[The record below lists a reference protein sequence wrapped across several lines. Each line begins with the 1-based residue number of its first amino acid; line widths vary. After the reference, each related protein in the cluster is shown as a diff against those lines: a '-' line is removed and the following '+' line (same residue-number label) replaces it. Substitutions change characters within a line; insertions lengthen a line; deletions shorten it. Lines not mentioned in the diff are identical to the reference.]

1 MQQWEYARILV
12 DRGDVS
18 VTYSHQD
25 PAKQGWARVIF
36 ALHDLGDEG
45 WELVTASNRDG
56 NEILHLKRPLQSSV
70 AG

>member
-1 MQQWEYARILV
+1 MQRWEYARLLS

-25 PAKQGWARVIF
+25 PPPKGWPRVIM
-36 ALHDLGDEG
+36 ALRDLGDAG

-56 NEILHLKRPLQSSV
+56 NELLHLRRPLDD
-70 AG
+70 